1 MKKVLNYDFWKS
13 WKDITSTERK
23 AIEKI
28 VLARQLIIQSLPIE
42 QLVAIYVK
50 GSFVRRE
57 MRPESDIDIVPIVV
71 KTSFEGNAFGANIPK
86 IKPAVVV
93 PLSLEEFKANRLLTP
108 SRFSPDL
115 RAEPDLFLMELPNYG
130 LIYGKPLNPRAF
142 PMRDY
147 KRVAL
152 DEIDKIRNGY
162 IKAYETGRHA
172 HPPIKEVFWL
182 TEFYQRFKGMKVNHS
197 FRGILESVNDNKH
210 ILHQA
215 YRLKLKGKKSTLK
228 EKRDYLK
235 NLNYY
240 LDRLEKEIKGGLE

>member
-115 RAEPDLFLMELPNYG
+115 RAEPDLFLMELSYYG

-142 PMRDY
+142 PVRGH
-147 KRVAL
+147 KQIVT
-152 DEIDKIRNGY
+152 DEISKIRNGY
-162 IKAYETGRHA
+162 IKAYETGRHSI
-172 HPPIKEVFWL
+172 PPIKEVFWL
-182 TEFYQRFKGMKVNHS
+182 VEFYQRSKGINVDHS
-197 FRGILESVNDNKH
+197 FRGILASVNDDGH
-210 ILHQA
+210 LLHQA
-215 YRLKLKGKKSTLK
+215 YRLKLKGKKATLN
-228 EKRDYLK
+228 EKRDYLV
-235 NLNYY
+235 NLNHY
-240 LDRLEKEIKGGLE
+240 LDRLEAEIKG